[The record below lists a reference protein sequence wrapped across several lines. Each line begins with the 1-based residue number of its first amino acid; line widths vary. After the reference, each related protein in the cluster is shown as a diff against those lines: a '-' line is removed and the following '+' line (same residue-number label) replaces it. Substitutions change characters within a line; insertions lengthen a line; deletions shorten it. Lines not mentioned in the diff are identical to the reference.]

1 MGIDDKDVTIFLFG
15 KDEKPLPPESFQD
28 EVYDIARRVSRIEI
42 TIAGGKGTV
51 AVNNGRLSYND
62 NIDDIDVNSAIQ
74 SLLNVCQFDEK
85 DQKFKSSV
93 ESGSANDFRDFL
105 ILVKEC
111 RAKTSKLGDSLQ
123 IDNHPKVQGAS
134 IVTSLGPF
142 TQLDFF
148 LNEQEKPAIYAD
160 IGRIFR
166 KAVTQDSGMVIQF
179 GKQAGQKQPG
189 MHAHMDIPGSIK
201 DSLSFFP
208 NPDSE
213 SYRFLK
219 HNLSAYDRCR
229 ILSVNSNNF
238 MGYLI
243 GETRNFMDRWG
254 FGSVG
259 SIWQSIAEISCGAAF
274 AGNQAIMDYFFRS
287 IFTTNASSSDPD
299 QVTSIFTNGIEV
311 KLVDLKDAM
320 GLDLSQ
326 NNTGGHFLLRFKKAD
341 GHGFVSLKEMTDT
354 YGFDDE
360 TLGQIFSNITK
371 QFENNHFRM
380 IAHEGEVFIL
390 TAKDESQNPM
400 PDWYDVERLP
410 Q

>member
-179 GKQAGQKQPG
+179 GKQAGQK
-189 MHAHMDIPGSIK
+189 
-201 DSLSFFP
+201 
-208 NPDSE
+208 
-213 SYRFLK
+213 
-219 HNLSAYDRCR
+219 
-229 ILSVNSNNF
+229 
-238 MGYLI
+238 
-243 GETRNFMDRWG
+243 
-254 FGSVG
+254 
-259 SIWQSIAEISCGAAF
+259 
-274 AGNQAIMDYFFRS
+274 
-287 IFTTNASSSDPD
+287 
-299 QVTSIFTNGIEV
+299 
-311 KLVDLKDAM
+311 
-320 GLDLSQ
+320 
-326 NNTGGHFLLRFKKAD
+326 
-341 GHGFVSLKEMTDT
+341 
-354 YGFDDE
+354 
-360 TLGQIFSNITK
+360 
-371 QFENNHFRM
+371 
-380 IAHEGEVFIL
+380 
-390 TAKDESQNPM
+390 
-400 PDWYDVERLP
+400 
-410 Q
+410 